1 MTEFKESTIMFLDFN
16 FLPKNNSGICVGAH
30 RGRGCFLVLIKM
42 KGDHGYKWNMTRTGD
57 WFFHQVDT
65 CIF

>member
-1 MTEFKESTIMFLDFN
+1 MGAAFPSMLISCQ
-16 FLPKNNSGICVGAH
+16 KNNSGISVGAH

-42 KGDHGYKWNMTRTGD
+42 KGDHDYKWNMRRTGD